1 MANTRGGRAVFGRAL
16 GMVTLFATMPSER
29 EDRFVEPPWD
39 APFDEQAEL
48 AAIPESC
55 TISGM
60 FLAPLA
66 TEAKRRGIALPSA
79 RDRYVSFKFYPLVEH
94 ARLLLET
101 CAQIYPDRPRRQA
114 LRKLGR
120 GAPQALVSTT
130 LGRVVLG
137 SVEGVASV
145 VEAMARAYPLNARPS
160 KVTVVESMPGR
171 SIVRLEDIHYFLDS
185 HHVGTFEGVLNYAR
199 VRGRVRI
206 AMRSRSAADLLL
218 EWSDKAEGEVS
229 GSPSGRR
236 A

>member
-1 MANTRGGRAVFGRAL
+1 ML
-16 GMVTLFATMPSER
+16 GER
-29 EDRFVEPPWD
+29 EDRFVEPPWN

-48 AAIPESC
+48 SAIPESC
-55 TISGM
+55 SISGM

-66 TEAKRRGIALPSA
+66 AEAKRRGITLPSA
-79 RDRYVSFKFYPLVEH
+79 RDRYVLFKFYPLVEH

-101 CAQIYPDRPRRQA
+101 CERIYPDRSRRQA

-120 GAPQALVSTT
+120 GAPQALVAST

-171 SIVRLEDIHYFLDS
+171 SIVRLEEVHYFLDS
-185 HHVGTFEGVLNYAR
+185 HHVGTFEGVLKYAG

-206 AMRSRSAADLLL
+206 VMHSRCAADFLL
-218 EWSDKAEGEVS
+218 EWSDKEGEGGEIS
-229 GSPSGRR
+229 GFPSARP
-236 A
+236 

>member
-1 MANTRGGRAVFGRAL
+1 
-16 GMVTLFATMPSER
+16 MVSER
-29 EDRFVEPPWD
+29 EDRFVEPPWN

-66 TEAKRRGIALPSA
+66 AEAKRRGITLPSA
-79 RDRYVSFKFYPLVEH
+79 RERYVSFKFYPLVEH

-120 GAPQALVSTT
+120 GAPQALVSST
-130 LGRVVLG
+130 LGRVVLA

-145 VEAMARAYPLNARPS
+145 VEAMAKAYPLNARPS

-171 SIVRLEDIHYFLDS
+171 SVVRLEEIHYFLDS
-185 HHVGTFEGVLNYAR
+185 HHVGTFEGVLKFAR
-199 VRGRVRI
+199 VQGRVRI
-206 AMRSRSAADLLL
+206 AMKSRSAADFLL
-218 EWSDKAEGEVS
+218 EWE
-229 GSPSGRR
+229 
-236 A
+236 

>member
-1 MANTRGGRAVFGRAL
+1 
-16 GMVTLFATMPSER
+16 MVTLFAIMPSER

-66 TEAKRRGIALPSA
+66 VEARRRGITLPSA

-101 CAQIYPDRPRRQA
+101 CAQIYPDRSRRQA

-145 VEAMARAYPLNARPS
+145 VEAMAKAYPLNARPS
-160 KVTVVESMPGR
+160 KVTVLESMRGR

-185 HHVGTFEGVLNYAR
+185 HHVGTFEGVLKYAR

-218 EWSDKAEGEVS
+218 EWSDEAEGGEL
-229 GSPSGRR
+229 
-236 A
+236 